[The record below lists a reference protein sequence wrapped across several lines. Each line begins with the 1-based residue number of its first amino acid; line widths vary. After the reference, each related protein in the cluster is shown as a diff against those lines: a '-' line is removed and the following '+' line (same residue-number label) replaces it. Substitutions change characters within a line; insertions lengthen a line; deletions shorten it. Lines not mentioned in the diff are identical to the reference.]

1 MLNIRVAGKPDA
13 ALIADL
19 SRQTFYDT
27 FHAQNTAENMKKF
40 LDEQFTRELL
50 IREVG
55 APDNIFLLA
64 FDDDSPAGYVRM
76 RENNIPPGLGTHHA
90 IEIARIYVVKSH
102 IGRGIGARLMQRCL
116 DMAKELGYN
125 TLWLGVWEHNQTALA
140 FYHKWGFTKFS
151 EADFILGDDVQKDW
165 LLKKEI

>member
-40 LDEQFTRELL
+40 LDEQFTPEQL

-55 APDNIFLLA
+55 APYNIFLLA

-76 RENNIPPGLGTHHA
+76 RENNIPPGLDTHHA

-102 IGRGIGARLMQRCL
+102 IGKGIGARLMQRCL
-116 DMAKELGYN
+116 DMAKELGYH
-125 TLWLGVWEHNQTALA
+125 TLWLGVWELNHTAIA

-165 LLKKEI
+165 LLKKQI